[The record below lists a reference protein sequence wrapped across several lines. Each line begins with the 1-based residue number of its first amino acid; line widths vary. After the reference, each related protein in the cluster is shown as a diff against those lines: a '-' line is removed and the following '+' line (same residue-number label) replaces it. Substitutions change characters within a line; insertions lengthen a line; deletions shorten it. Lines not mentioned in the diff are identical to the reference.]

1 MRLDSTHPGEAQ
13 SGAVSG
19 TLPPAVGVDHA
30 ERAGGDPAG
39 AAERRGIGLRG
50 ALLLLWMAFALLGQG
65 ERCLVD
71 ERFASP
77 GATLATYWE
86 AMRSG
91 DDDTVAQCHVGG
103 PHDLPFPGMLWFMPP
118 TREVR
123 LEAIRSLPVAA
134 GRVLVTYEVC
144 YRPDGARVEQ
154 RLRTGHE
161 LVRQRGEWRIERP
174 LGEAS
179 VPEWTPV
186 RRAVDS

>member
-1 MRLDSTHPGEAQ
+1 MPDAVFGTPAPVPGVEDA
-13 SGAVSG
+13 G
-19 TLPPAVGVDHA
+19 
-30 ERAGGDPAG
+30 RARGIPGG
-39 AAERRGIGLRG
+39 AAPRRGIGRRG
-50 ALLLLWMAFALLGQG
+50 GLLLLWMAFALLGQG
-65 ERCLVD
+65 ERCRVD
-71 ERFASP
+71 ERLASP

-86 AMRSG
+86 AMRRG

-144 YRPDGARVEQ
+144 YLPDGARVEQ
-154 RLRTGHE
+154 RFRTGHE
-161 LVRQRGEWRIERP
+161 LVRRRGEWRIERP

-179 VPEWTPV
+179 VPEWSPV